1 MDSSSSSLTPGGV
14 PDVNC
19 AYCGAP
25 GARMQCAACKAVVY
39 CSKQCQKLAWRG
51 HKKACLAE
59 LKRPFGVWASHTF
72 GLWARHR
79 AALMPHAGPFFC
91 VPSTEIHHRY
101 TQSMTDALTKK
112 LQSFYETN
120 EMYIGT
126 KPTSTSKT
134 VYICTQPTPV
144 IQVGEPHYEACLSA
158 FECDT
163 STVPPTQ
170 EQLAKF
176 KSDSSVT
183 LCRE

>member
-1 MDSSSSSLTPGGV
+1 
-14 PDVNC
+14 
-19 AYCGAP
+19 
-25 GARMQCAACKAVVY
+25 
-39 CSKQCQKLAWRG
+39 
-51 HKKACLAE
+51 
-59 LKRPFGVWASHTF
+59 
-72 GLWARHR
+72 
-79 AALMPHAGPFFC
+79 MPHTGPLFY

-101 TQSMTDALTKK
+101 TQLMTDALIKF
-112 LQSFYETN
+112 QSFYETN

-134 VYICTQPTPV
+134 VYICTQPTLV
-144 IQVGEPHYEACLSA
+144 EKVGEPHYEACLSA

-183 LCRE
+183 LCRKFE